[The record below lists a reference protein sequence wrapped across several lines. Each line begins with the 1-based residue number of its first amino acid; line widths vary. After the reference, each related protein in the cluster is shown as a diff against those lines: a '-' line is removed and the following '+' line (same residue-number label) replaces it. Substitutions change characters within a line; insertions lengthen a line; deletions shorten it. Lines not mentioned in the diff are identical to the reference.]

1 VDPLDTYRRRLTI
14 KEIISGIAIVIVI
27 IILLYLLWRILN
39 AYIDPANSNPTQK
52 KDLVQAFAL
61 IVGGLVAFGTLLIGW
76 RNLRHNQRT
85 LLISQQNTQDTLT
98 TAQEVE
104 NRRAQNDALQS
115 YFEQIGKL
123 LLEKDL
129 RNSPEA
135 SEVRIL
141 AQAQT
146 HTVLPT
152 LNAERKR
159 SVLIFLYKSN
169 LLDADKPSVGLI
181 GADLSTA
188 NLRYTHLPRA
198 NLQEA
203 NLQRA
208 DLRGVDLQGAN
219 LLGANLYKADLTSA
233 LNLSPQQIKWTI
245 GSNKET
251 LLPGDL
257 NPPTLWHETIDKQV
271 QIVDKLPAE
280 LWRRS

>member
-1 VDPLDTYRRRLTI
+1 M
-14 KEIISGIAIVIVI
+14 
-27 IILLYLLWRILN
+27 
-39 AYIDPANSNPTQK
+39 
-52 KDLVQAFAL
+52 
-61 IVGGLVAFGTLLIGW
+61 IVGGFVAFGTLLIGW

-85 LLISQQNTQDTLT
+85 LLVSQQNTQKTLT

-123 LLEKDL
+123 LLDKDL
-129 RNSPEA
+129 RNSLEG

-169 LLDADKPSVGLI
+169 LLDAYKPSVGLI

-188 NLRYTHLPRA
+188 NLRDTHLPRI
-198 NLQEA
+198 NL
-203 NLQRA
+203 RGA
-208 DLRGVDLQGAN
+208 DLRGANRQGAYLQGATMP
-219 LLGANLYKADLTSA
+219 D
-233 LNLSPQQIKWTI
+233 
-245 GSNKET
+245 GSEH
-251 LLPGDL
+251 P
-257 NPPTLWHETIDKQV
+257 
-271 QIVDKLPAE
+271 
-280 LWRRS
+280 